1 MIEIPES
8 INLTKQIAK
17 EYTGKKVAK
26 VVAGHTP
33 HGFAFYTHDTN
44 MYPEMLCGKTLD
56 SVNSLA
62 RLVELVFGDMHF
74 VMGDGTTPRYL
85 SPDALDPEKHQFL
98 IRFEDGSGFYC
109 TLRMYGELSIYPF
122 GESDNFY
129 YLVTKEKPSPLSK
142 QFTRDYFQTIVDEAG
157 AKTSAKALLATE
169 QRIPGLGNGVLQDIL
184 FNARI
189 HPQKKLQNLEDAD
202 IDTLFSC
209 VTEGLADMTAKQGR
223 DTEKDLYGVPGG
235 YKTILSNKT
244 ISDPCPECGSSIMR
258 KAYLGGNVYFCPV
271 CQPL

>member
-8 INLTKQIAK
+8 ITLTKQIAK
-17 EYTGKKVAK
+17 EFKGKRVSR
-26 VVAGHTP
+26 VVAGYTP
-33 HGFAFYTHDTN
+33 HGFAFFNHDPA
-44 MYPEMLCGKTLD
+44 MYPEMLGGKTLD
-56 SVNSLA
+56 EVNSLA

-74 VMGDGTTPRYL
+74 VMGDGSTTHYL
-85 SPDALDPEKHQFL
+85 SPDDEDPQKHQFL

-109 TLRMYGELSIYPF
+109 TLRMYGDLSIHPF

-129 YLVTKEKPSPLSK
+129 YLVTKQKPSPLSTE
-142 QFTRDYFQTIVDEAG
+142 FTRAYFQAIIDEAG
-157 AKTSAKALLATE
+157 LKTTAKALLATE

-189 HPQKKLQNLEDAD
+189 HPQRKLQDLEDSD
-202 IDTLFSC
+202 LDTLYTC
-209 VTEGLADMTAKQGR
+209 IVEGLADMTSKQGR

-244 ISDPCPECGSSIMR
+244 FSDPCPLCGSSIVR